1 MAHGEVRLNQG
12 IKMKKTTIAGLI
24 SLLFTT
30 PLLAA
35 ETSINAND
43 VIVTASRTPQTKES
57 VIADVTVITQEEIER
72 AGQSTFIELLQSQPG
87 VEISSNGGTGSS
99 SSIFLRGSNSNQVVV
114 LVDGLRINSITDGR
128 TNFGNIPLS
137 QIDRIEILRGP
148 ASSLYGQDA
157 IGGVIQIFTKHGD
170 NPPRFNAAIGYGS
183 YNSKSAEAGFSG
195 KMNDVK
201 FSINASSLTTD
212 GFSALRIKND
222 ARNDKDAYRNL
233 SINGAISYLFSDNN
247 EIGIQ
252 FLNSDGHAKYD
263 NEYNDF
269 NNFANY
275 RQSSIGLFSKNQIT
289 ENWKSTVKV
298 SNGIDENNNQTSATS
313 SNNVKSEQ
321 RQYSWQN
328 DFSLPLGKLTALAE
342 RLEQKLSS
350 NTEYLDTKRNSNG
363 FFLGYLASI
372 EKHNIQVNI
381 RRDDSSQYGTHVTK
395 GLSYSYQLNN
405 NWRAIGSFGT
415 AFKAPTFNDIYY
427 PPYYDGGYSGA
438 CNCWVAQNNP
448 NLKPE
453 TSENF
458 EAALK
463 YASES
468 QTASVTMYH
477 NKVKDLIALDA
488 NYLPANYNATLKGLT
503 LAASQSWDGW
513 LLKGNLDIQSPK
525 NTDDHK
531 LLIRRAR
538 EHGALN
544 LSKKFGEWRFDSE
557 VIASSSRF
565 NDAANENRMAGYAIL
580 NISANYKIDD
590 AWSAQAKLNNLLDK
604 DYALSLSNFDGT
616 PYNTPGANVFF
627 SLRYSPSY

>member
-222 ARNDKDAYRNL
+222 ARNDRGSHCRWWSRRRCGGRLK
-233 SINGAISYLFSDNN
+233 SI
-247 EIGIQ
+247 
-252 FLNSDGHAKYD
+252 
-263 NEYNDF
+263 
-269 NNFANY
+269 
-275 RQSSIGLFSKNQIT
+275 
-289 ENWKSTVKV
+289 
-298 SNGIDENNNQTSATS
+298 
-313 SNNVKSEQ
+313 
-321 RQYSWQN
+321 
-328 DFSLPLGKLTALAE
+328 
-342 RLEQKLSS
+342 
-350 NTEYLDTKRNSNG
+350 
-363 FFLGYLASI
+363 
-372 EKHNIQVNI
+372 
-381 RRDDSSQYGTHVTK
+381 
-395 GLSYSYQLNN
+395 
-405 NWRAIGSFGT
+405 
-415 AFKAPTFNDIYY
+415 
-427 PPYYDGGYSGA
+427 
-438 CNCWVAQNNP
+438 
-448 NLKPE
+448 
-453 TSENF
+453 
-458 EAALK
+458 
-463 YASES
+463 
-468 QTASVTMYH
+468 
-477 NKVKDLIALDA
+477 
-488 NYLPANYNATLKGLT
+488 
-503 LAASQSWDGW
+503 
-513 LLKGNLDIQSPK
+513 
-525 NTDDHK
+525 
-531 LLIRRAR
+531 
-538 EHGALN
+538 
-544 LSKKFGEWRFDSE
+544 
-557 VIASSSRF
+557 
-565 NDAANENRMAGYAIL
+565 
-580 NISANYKIDD
+580 
-590 AWSAQAKLNNLLDK
+590 
-604 DYALSLSNFDGT
+604 LSLHI
-616 PYNTPGANVFF
+616 
-627 SLRYSPSY
+627 